1 MDKICKS
8 FFKFPYFCVLRPA
21 GAHKLKIEFWKKRDL
36 EKSQAEPVRR
46 LRLTAAGETSL
57 DLDLVALGKD
67 LLPLGQNELQHP
79 VLIGGPDG
87 VLLDAV
93 QGEGPGEAAGA
104 ALPADVV
111 VGGGAVIGLVL
122 GRDGEHA
129 VLYIQID
136 VLLAEAGQVGLEQV
150 VGALVPDISAEDRR
164 AAAALAE

>member
-1 MDKICKS
+1 MQV
-8 FFKFPYFCVLRPA
+8 FFQVSILLCAVSCR
-21 GAHKLKIEFWKKRDL
+21 AHKLKIEFWKKRDL
-36 EKSQAEPVRR
+36 EKSQAEPAYR

-57 DLDLVALGKD
+57 DLDLVAMGKD

-111 VGGGAVIGLVL
+111 VGRAV
-122 GRDGEHA
+122 RSSA
-129 VLYIQID
+129 WC
-136 VLLAEAGQVGLEQV
+136 LAEMVSTPSFTSRSMSSLRKPGR
-150 VGALVPDISAEDRR
+150 SAWSR
-164 AAAALAE
+164 

>member
-1 MDKICKS
+1 M
-8 FFKFPYFCVLRPA
+8 
-21 GAHKLKIEFWKKRDL
+21 
-36 EKSQAEPVRR
+36 EKSQADPAYG

-136 VLLAEAGQVGLEQV
+136 VLLAEAGQFGVEQFVGS
-150 VGALVPDISAEDRR
+150 LVQYMIS
-164 AAAALAE
+164 